1 MNETFIDESFKLFDN
16 MRELTKEEQKIKQ
29 QTLKKV
35 SKPTGKKFLD
45 FYNETKEKNES
56 IIAFSWRARMR

>member
-1 MNETFIDESFKLFDN
+1 MNETFIDKSFKLFDN

-35 SKPTGKKFLD
+35 SKPTGKKFFRFL
-45 FYNETKEKNES
+45 
-56 IIAFSWRARMR
+56 

>member
-45 FYNETKEKNES
+45 FYNETKEKK
-56 IIAFSWRARMR
+56 